1 MSCPDWVSANGT
13 RIYSAPLRG
22 DKQVISGESGSVT
35 MGLVHALMTN
45 PEYKELKEAL
55 KLDENSQVLLVSSE
69 GDTDPQRYLE
79 ITWEGLCGT
88 EKEPFAEFNS

>member
-1 MSCPDWVSANGT
+1 
-13 RIYSAPLRG
+13 
-22 DKQVISGESGSVT
+22 
-35 MGLVHALMTN
+35 MTN